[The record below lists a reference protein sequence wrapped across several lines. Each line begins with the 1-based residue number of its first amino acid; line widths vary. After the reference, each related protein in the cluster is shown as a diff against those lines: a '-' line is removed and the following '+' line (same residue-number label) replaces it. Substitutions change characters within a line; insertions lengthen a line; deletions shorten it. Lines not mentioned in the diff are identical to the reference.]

1 MNNMITVNLTLN
13 GKERKAEIDRRVLL
27 VEMIRD
33 TLDAKGTRTG
43 CLTGDCGACTVL
55 IDGQIRKSCL
65 VLAASTRGRKVETI
79 EGLNDF
85 KVLQDAFVAY
95 NSFQCGFCTS
105 GMIMVAADLLRHHP
119 SPTREEIT
127 RAISGN
133 LCRCTGYE
141 SIVEAIYA
149 VSESSMKATT

>member
-1 MNNMITVNLTLN
+1 MNDTITVNLAIN
-13 GKERKAEIDRRVLL
+13 GKERKAEIDRRLLL

-55 IDGQIRKSCL
+55 IDGQIKKSCL
-65 VLAASTRGRKVETI
+65 VLAASTQGRHIETI
-79 EGLNDF
+79 EGLEDV
-85 KVLQDAFVAY
+85 KVLQDAFVAH

-119 SPTREEIT
+119 SPTKGEIA

-133 LCRCTGYE
+133 LCRCTGYG
-141 SIVEAIYA
+141 SIVDAIYA
-149 VSESSMKATT
+149 ASKSSVPPAT

>member
-1 MNNMITVNLTLN
+1 MSNTTIVNLTIN
-13 GKERKAEIDRRVLL
+13 GKEQTVVIDLRLLL

-55 IDGQIRKSCL
+55 IDGQIKKSCL
-65 VLAASTRGRKVETI
+65 VLAASVQGRQIDTI
-79 EGLNDF
+79 EGLKDA
-85 KVLQDAFVAY
+85 KVLQDAFVAH

-119 SPTREEIT
+119 SPTKAEIT

-133 LCRCTGYE
+133 LCRCTGYR
-141 SIVEAIYA
+141 SIVDAIYA
-149 VSESSMKATT
+149 ASKALTAPTT